1 MSFLLKRNP
10 KAGTNQGRQV
20 ADKGEYNEMGKVVI
34 GWVKI
39 PAGKLEEQVWWVLQN
54 FSGWG
59 VRRAEQELQLQLQEA
74 ELNKF
79 RIRKQITN
87 SKTFSNLW

>member
-20 ADKGEYNEMGKVVI
+20 ADKGEFNEMGKVVI

-39 PAGKLEEQVWWVLQN
+39 PAGKLEERVWWVLQN
-54 FSGWG
+54 SSGRG
-59 VRRAEQELQLQLQEA
+59 VRSAEQLQLQEA